1 MFNIFTYSCLSKQQV
16 LSNNFLHFLQVVV
29 CLLAEEIV
37 IDRGLVKL
45 MDSPFWLKL
54 RPRKEKYLAVE
65 KEIKMSDWPPVQ
77 KSAVELSSIVT
88 SSIAQ
93 K

>member
-1 MFNIFTYSCLSKQQV
+1 MQS
-16 LSNNFLHFLQVVV
+16 LQVIM
-29 CLLAEEIV
+29 CLLTEEIV

-45 MDSPFWLKL
+45 MDSSFWLKL
-54 RPRKEKYLAVE
+54 RPRKEKYLAIE

-77 KSAVELSSIVT
+77 KSVDLSSIVT
-88 SSIAQ
+88 STVAQ

>member
-1 MFNIFTYSCLSKQQV
+1 M
-16 LSNNFLHFLQVVV
+16 
-29 CLLAEEIV
+29 CLLTEEIV

-45 MDSPFWLKL
+45 MDSTFWLKL
-54 RPRKEKYLAVE
+54 RPHKEKYLAIE

-77 KSAVELSSIVT
+77 KSFDLSSIVT
-88 SSIAQ
+88 STVAQ